1 MKKSAYPEWDM
12 YSRLL
17 TNEEHADPNLVLE
30 ELFDFAHL
38 PEWRN
43 ILWDW
48 LKITVSGSY
57 NAETSTSSERASILF
72 VYEKLQKLIEAS
84 HLMYTKQKTSK
95 ETVKEKERHIF

>member
-1 MKKSAYPEWDM
+1 MRKSAYPEWDM

-17 TNEEHADPNLVLE
+17 TNKEHADPNLVLE

-57 NAETSTSSERASILF
+57 NTETTTPSERASILF
-72 VYEKLQKLIEAS
+72 VYEKLQRLIEAS
-84 HLMYTKQKTSK
+84 HLIHLQQQALRQT
-95 ETVKEKERHIF
+95 EKEKERHIF

>member
-17 TNEEHADPNLVLE
+17 TNEEHADPDLVLE
-30 ELFDFAHL
+30 EIFDFAHL

-43 ILWDW
+43 ILWNW

-57 NAETSTSSERASILF
+57 NTEATTPSERASILF
-72 VYEKLQKLIEAS
+72 VYEKLQRLIEAS
-84 HLMYTKQKTSK
+84 HLIHLQQHTLQQT
-95 ETVKEKERHIF
+95 EKEKERHIF